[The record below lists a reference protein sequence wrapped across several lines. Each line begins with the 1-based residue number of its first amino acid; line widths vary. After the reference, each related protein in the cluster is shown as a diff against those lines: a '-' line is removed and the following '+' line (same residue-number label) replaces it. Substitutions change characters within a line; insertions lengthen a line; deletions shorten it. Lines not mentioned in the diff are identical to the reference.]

1 MDWIKKHYDQFA
13 LALAALALLALSVI
27 LILRATS
34 FGESFEAAQAQIVP
48 SDKVPSLDSTPLG
61 VAQEK
66 LANPPKW
73 EKGMAGNAFLFVPDL
88 YLIDESGSPKKPGVG
103 TRHIDSLTKVG
114 IPNAWFLGNKLQLLS
129 PTAPKDDPDGDGFTN
144 EDEWRGDRDPED
156 IKGWGGPKGV
166 STNPNDK
173 ASHPPYHTKL
183 YLKQWIRV
191 RFRLLFQAYDGDP
204 KKQKEMTFQINAVD
218 RGRRTEFLKLGE
230 KVGNTPYRLEKF
242 EVKMAMNDKT
252 GVEDDVSELTV
263 LNTETQDSVALVL
276 AKETD
281 SPDSFGL
288 FDYQWN
294 NKPIQVKRLGE
305 FALLP
310 DTAGRYKLIDIKEGE
325 ALIQLPDGR
334 KYIVISDPRSR

>member
-13 LALAALALLALSVI
+13 LAVAALALLALSVF
-27 LILRATS
+27 LILRASS
-34 FGESFEAAQAQIVP
+34 FGESFEAAQAPTVP
-48 SDKVPSLDSTPLG
+48 SEKIPELDAAPLKTAQRKLDQPS
-61 VAQEK
+61 
-66 LANPPKW
+66 KW
-73 EKGMAGNAFLFVPDL
+73 EKGTAANGFMFVPDL
-88 YLIDESGSPKKPGVG
+88 HLIDESGLPKKPGVG
-103 TRHIDSLTKVG
+103 TRHIDSLTRVG
-114 IPNAWFLGNKLQLLS
+114 IPNSWFLSNKLQLLS
-129 PTAPKDDPDGDGFTN
+129 ATVPKDDPDGDGFTN
-144 EDEWRGDRDPED
+144 EDEWRGDREGEGA
-156 IKGWGGPKGV
+156 KAWGGPQGA

-183 YLKQWIRV
+183 FLKQWIRV

-204 KKQKEMTFQINAVD
+204 KKPKEMTFQINAVD

-242 EVKMAMNDKT
+242 ELKTLMNDKT

-263 LNTETQDSVALVL
+263 MNTETQDSVALVL

-281 SPDSFGL
+281 SPDSYGL
-288 FDYQWN
+288 FEYQWN

-310 DTAGRYKLIDIKEGE
+310 ESDKRYKLIDIKEGE

-334 KYIVISDPRSR
+334 KYIVIPDPRSR